1 MERDTLIKEVAI
13 PIDFIDVARKKAA
26 DMGVLKNSITKG
38 DGNIFGFL
46 GELIVAKYLGL
57 NVTNT
62 YNFDMKLVNGKKI
75 DVKTKATSVAPKLNY
90 ECSISAYNTK
100 QICDYYVFCRVS
112 KNLNTG
118 WILGYMPKKEYMAHA
133 VKLSKGDFDPSNNFT
148 VRADCYNMEIGHL
161 LDIDTLKSA

>member
-13 PIDFIDVARKKAA
+13 PIDFIDVARKRAA

-100 QICDYYVFCRVS
+100 QICD
-112 KNLNTG
+112 
-118 WILGYMPKKEYMAHA
+118 
-133 VKLSKGDFDPSNNFT
+133 
-148 VRADCYNMEIGHL
+148 
-161 LDIDTLKSA
+161 